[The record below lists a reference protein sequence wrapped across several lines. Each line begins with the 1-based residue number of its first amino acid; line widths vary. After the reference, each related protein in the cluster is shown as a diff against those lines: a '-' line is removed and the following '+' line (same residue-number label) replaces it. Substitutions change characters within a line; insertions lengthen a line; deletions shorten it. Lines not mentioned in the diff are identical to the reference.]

1 MFAKL
6 RAHFAADTL
15 ESEADTSESLP
26 LAAAMLL
33 FEVAWADHDISSQE
47 IDRIDASL
55 QSLFGVSHG
64 VAERLAE
71 QARVEHVKATSIYPF
86 AREVREALDADER
99 YQLMVALW
107 QLALADE
114 LLATYEESAIRRISE
129 LLYVSH
135 RDFIRAKLEAKRA
148 TSSR

>member
-1 MFAKL
+1 MFSKL
-6 RAHFAADTL
+6 RTHFAPDTL
-15 ESEADTSESLP
+15 ESKADTSESLP

-33 FEVAWADHDISSQE
+33 FEVAWADHDISSEE

-64 VAERLAE
+64 VARRLAE
-71 QARVEHVKATSIYPF
+71 QARVAHIEATSIYPF
-86 AREVREALDADER
+86 AREVREALDQGER
-99 YQLMVALW
+99 YQLMIALW
-107 QLALADE
+107 RLALADE

-135 RDFIRAKLEAKRA
+135 RDFIRAKLEAK
-148 TSSR
+148 SND